1 MRKTTRVAE
10 LYKESHNIQGNI
22 NLEWVKGE
30 NEKRSNMTVEVDD
43 LWVENHMAL
52 FAVCACSEMQFAC
65 LLFPDCIS
73 KHAYDRKSCHLQGI
87 LKQSRMPP

>member
-1 MRKTTRVAE
+1 M
-10 LYKESHNIQGNI
+10 

-30 NEKRSNMTVEVDD
+30 NEKRSNVTVEVDD
-43 LWVENHMAL
+43 LWVENHVVL

-65 LLFPDCIS
+65 LLFPDSMS

-87 LKQSRMPP
+87 LK